1 MSSNSKKIE
10 DLDEVDVKIL
20 SRLQEDAQ
28 VGYEELGKGVDLAES
43 SVRYRVKGLEEQGI
57 IKSYMTVLDM
67 RKLGFDLFVFTE
79 LDVEAGKE
87 QSVAKKLQKFES
99 VVGLFSVSGQPDM
112 VAIILARNNEE
123 LTEIIEGI
131 RAIKEVHKMTSILTL
146 RTYKMDFAVK
156 IPIKIKKGNTH
167 TNDTI

>member
-1 MSSNSKKIE
+1 MSSDSKTKA
-10 DLDEVDVKIL
+10 LDEIDLKIL
-20 SRLQEDAQ
+20 SRLQEDAR
-28 VGYEELGKGVDLAES
+28 VSYDELGSTVDLAES

-67 RKLGFDLFVFTE
+67 KKLGFDLLVFTE

-87 QSVAKKLQKFES
+87 QSVAQKLQKLEN

-123 LTEIIEGI
+123 LTDIIEGI
-131 RAIKEVHKMTSILTL
+131 RAIKEVHKMIGIFAL
-146 RTYKMDFAVK
+146 RTYKFDLAVK
-156 IPIKIKKGNTH
+156 VPMKTMK
-167 TNDTI
+167 

>member
-1 MSSNSKKIE
+1 MSSNSKKTE
-10 DLDEVDVKIL
+10 ELDGVDLKIL
-20 SRLQEDAQ
+20 SKLQEDAH
-28 VGYEELGKGVDLAES
+28 VSCEELGGSVDLAES
-43 SVRYRVKGLEEQGI
+43 SVRYRIKGLEERGI
-57 IKSYMTVLDM
+57 IQSYMTVLDM

-87 QSVAKKLQKFES
+87 QSVAQKLQKFEN

-131 RAIKEVHKMTSILTL
+131 RAIKEVHKMVSMLAL
-146 RTYKMDFAVK
+146 RTYKFDLAFKV
-156 IPIKIKKGNTH
+156 PIKIKEINSH
-167 TNDTI
+167 RQEV

>member
-1 MSSNSKKIE
+1 MSSDSKKIE
-10 DLDEVDVKIL
+10 ELDEIDLKIL

-28 VGYEELGKGVDLAES
+28 VGYEDLGGSVDLAES

-67 RKLGFDLFVFTE
+67 RKLGFDLFVFAE

-87 QSVAKKLQKFES
+87 QPVAQKLQKFEN

-112 VAIILARNNEE
+112 VAIILARNNED

-131 RAIKEVHKMTSILTL
+131 RAIKEVHKMTSILAL
-146 RTYKMDFAVK
+146 RTYKLDLAVK
-156 IPIKIKKGNTH
+156 VPIKVPVKTKENE
-167 TNDTI
+167 